1 MRYHKKNS
9 IKEFLASK
17 PDKMS
22 FKEEIE
28 KMKRIQGVL
37 LEFVEDKL
45 NSEENYENFI
55 NIITN
60 HKMNKDPYEFK
71 LVLRLINKIAE
82 NHQRVHDF
90 INKIERILVFFKT
103 DIKKHYSNSEIFNLF
118 ESNKRILLFLIQEK
132 IILIDEFIVSQ
143 ITSNKYVEKKYA
155 EYFAPEI
162 KGFITEEFIN
172 KYCKSNKYLAD
183 EELINKIRKDV
194 PDDFFDKRKEGEND
208 NYLCELIRL
217 DKVKDF
223 GSYIHRQNLSFGI
236 TIKESIFE
244 TNPFL
249 IDKSNVKL
257 NEYAAFFGSN
267 EIIKYMKVNQGIEA
281 TPDMWYYAIHSKNGE
296 LIKELEGKHVLPQE
310 SNYERILKESIKCH
324 HNDVSKYII
333 DNLIYEQDSLNF
345 IESSFKNKLCY
356 YSFMY
361 DNYCF
366 FPENYENKN
375 IVVCLV
381 EFDYYALVKLYL
393 EQVNVDV
400 NDRYVKISTFSNK
413 I

>member
-1 MRYHKKNS
+1 
-9 IKEFLASK
+9 
-17 PDKMS
+17 MS

-118 ESNKRILLFLIQEK
+118 ESNKRILLFIIQEK

-143 ITSNKYVEKKYA
+143 ITNNKYVEKKYA

-172 KYCKSNKYLAD
+172 KYCKSNRYLAD
-183 EELINKIRKDV
+183 EELINKIRKEV

-296 LIKELEGKHVLPQE
+296 LIKELEDKHILPQE
-310 SNYERILKESIKCH
+310 NNYERILKESIKCH

-375 IVVCLV
+375 IVVCLF

-393 EQVNVDV
+393 EQENVDV
-400 NDRYVKISTFSNK
+400 NDRYVKISAFSNK